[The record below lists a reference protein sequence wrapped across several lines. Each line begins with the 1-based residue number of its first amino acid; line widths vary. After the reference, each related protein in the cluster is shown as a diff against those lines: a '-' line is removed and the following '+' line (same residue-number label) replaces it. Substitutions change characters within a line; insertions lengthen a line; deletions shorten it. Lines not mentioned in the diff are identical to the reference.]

1 LHIDIKNSIG
11 SESFRWARI
20 DLWIAKENIV
30 MHRWIVTLVLR
41 QNTLAN
47 IILQRYLDEAEKDKE
62 RYWKE
67 MEAYQKT
74 EAFKQF
80 KILREKRLK
89 GVKEYFSYLFI
100 CYIKTFSVSGRFGC
114 YRMVGGFSTTCAI
127 SAYHH

>member
-1 LHIDIKNSIG
+1 
-11 SESFRWARI
+11 
-20 DLWIAKENIV
+20 
-30 MHRWIVTLVLR
+30 
-41 QNTLAN
+41 
-47 IILQRYLDEAEKDKE
+47 
-62 RYWKE
+62 